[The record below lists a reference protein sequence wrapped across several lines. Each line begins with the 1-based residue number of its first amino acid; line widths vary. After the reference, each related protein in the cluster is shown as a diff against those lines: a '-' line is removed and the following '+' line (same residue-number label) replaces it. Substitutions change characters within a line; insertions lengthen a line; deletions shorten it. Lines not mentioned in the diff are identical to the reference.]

1 MRRRLAENDLKP
13 WRKDM
18 WCIPRVDAEYVARME
33 HVLDLYFLLALG
45 LLQSGDLRL
54 REHQAVLRHLGLQ
67 RLQPLLGVG
76 EIVPQPHPAHAEGRD
91 RQALLLQFVRDPNL
105 APGRLL
111 DRKLNHRRLNL
122 GRHPVLQQRLAPAD
136 LLQRQ
141 LAALLVQLL
150 EAVEAV
156 ARVAQHLA
164 GLAHIAELLGQLQQ
178 PDLPSNDFLVLGHG
192 V

>member
-1 MRRRLAENDLKP
+1 MLDVNRQVVRRRRQRFLACARVAYFLCMNKSDLK
-13 WRKDM
+13 K
-18 WCIPRVDAEYVARME
+18 
-33 HVLDLYFLLALG
+33 
-45 LLQSGDLRL
+45 
-54 REHQAVLRHLGLQ
+54 
-67 RLQPLLGVG
+67 
-76 EIVPQPHPAHAEGRD
+76 
-91 RQALLLQFVRDPNL
+91 
-105 APGRLL
+105 GRLL